1 MKNIKT
7 IHIENFR
14 GIDSLE
20 VLDCNRINVLIGRNN
35 VGKSSIL
42 ESIFLTTGM
51 SNAQLPLSINM
62 FRGVMPQDIS
72 NLKYLFHNMETSLQP
87 EMKLEFSNG
96 YERGLTLSPLTQTIS
111 DLSTSAKTINS
122 GTLQSMIG
130 LLLNFYEKYPE
141 KDVE

>member
-62 FRGVMPQDIS
+62 FRGATRYFQFEIFVSQ
-72 NLKYLFHNMETSLQP
+72 Y
-87 EMKLEFSNG
+87 G
-96 YERGLTLSPLTQTIS
+96 
-111 DLSTSAKTINS
+111 DLPST
-122 GTLQSMIG
+122 
-130 LLLNFYEKYPE
+130 
-141 KDVE
+141 